1 MDFKIAVIKGDGV
14 GPEIVNEG
22 LKVLDKIAQ
31 KYNHK
36 FKYTNVLGGGA
47 AIDETG
53 EPLPKE
59 SLDICKASDA
69 VLLGAV
75 GGPKWDNIE
84 SSKRP
89 EKGLLALRSGLGLF
103 VNLRPATM
111 HESIKEASPLRADI
125 VEKGVD
131 FVVVRELTGGIYF
144 GERKTGVENGVEF
157 AYDVEKYDENEIRR
171 IGKKAFETAMIRN
184 KKLTCV
190 DKANVLDSS
199 KLWRK
204 VLNELAKDYPEVELS
219 YMYVDNAAMQLVKD
233 PSQFDVI
240 VTNNIFGDIIS
251 DEASMI
257 TGSIGMLPS
266 ASVRGDDFGMYEPI
280 HGSAPDIAGKG
291 IANPLA
297 TILSGGMMLKHS
309 FGLDEEA
316 DVIEKA
322 VLSVLEDGY
331 RTGDIMS
338 EGMKQVGTE
347 EMTKLVIEK
356 IEKGM

>member
-1 MDFKIAVIKGDGV
+1 MNFKIAVIKGDGV
-14 GPEIVNEG
+14 GPEIINEG
-22 LKVLDKIAQ
+22 IKVLNKIEE

-36 FKYTNVLGGGA
+36 FELTEVLAGGC
-47 AIDETG
+47 AIDKENT
-53 EPLPKE
+53 PLPE
-59 SLDICKASDA
+59 RTLEECKKSDA

-84 SSKRP
+84 PSIRP
-89 EKGLLALRSGLGLF
+89 EKGLLGLRSGLNLF

-111 HESIKEASPLRADI
+111 YESIKESSPLRSDI

-144 GERKTGVENGVEF
+144 GERKTEVINNVEV

-171 IGKKAFETAMIRN
+171 IGKKAFETARIRN

-204 VLNELAKDYPEVELS
+204 VMIELSEDYKDVELNF
-219 YMYVDNAAMQLVKD
+219 MYVDNAAMQLIKN

-251 DEASMI
+251 DEASII

-266 ASVRGDDFGMYEPI
+266 ASLREDKFGLYEPI
-280 HGSAPDIAGKG
+280 HGSAPDIAGKN
-291 IANPLA
+291 IVNPIA
-297 TILSGGMMLKHS
+297 TILSVAMMLRYS
-309 FGLDEEA
+309 FNLEREA
-316 DVIEKA
+316 KNIEDA
-322 VLSVLEDGY
+322 VTKVLNKGY
-331 RTGDIMS
+331 RTADIYNKK
-338 EGMKQVGTE
+338 GTIVGTK
-347 EMTKLVIEK
+347 EMGDLIVNEI
-356 IEKGM
+356 

>member
-14 GPEIVNEG
+14 GPEIVDEG

-36 FKYTNVLGGGA
+36 FECTNVLGGGA
-47 AIDETG
+47 AIDVTG

-204 VLNELAKDYPEVELS
+204 VIKDLSKDYKDIELNF
-219 YMYVDNAAMQLVKD
+219 MYVDNAAMQLIKD

-240 VTNNIFGDIIS
+240 VTNNIFGDILS
-251 DEASMI
+251 DEASII

-266 ASVRGDDFGMYEPI
+266 ASLRSDKFGMYEPI
-280 HGSAPDIAGKG
+280 HGSAPDIAGKN
-291 IANPLA
+291 IVNPIA
-297 TILSGGMMLKHS
+297 TILSVAMMLRYS
-309 FGLDEEA
+309 FDLEEEA
-316 DVIEKA
+316 KDIEKA
-322 VLSVLEDGY
+322 VKKALDKGY
-331 RTGDIMS
+331 RTKDIYN
-338 EGMKQVGTE
+338 
-347 EMTKLVIEK
+347 
-356 IEKGM
+356 EKGIVVTTKEMGDLIAKEI

>member
-1 MDFKIAVIKGDGV
+1 MNFKIAVIKGDGV
-14 GPEIVNEG
+14 GPEIINEG
-22 LKVLDKIAQ
+22 IKVLNKIEE

-36 FKYTNVLGGGA
+36 FELTEVLAGGC
-47 AIDETG
+47 AIDKENT
-53 EPLPKE
+53 PLPE
-59 SLDICKASDA
+59 RTLEECKKSDA

-84 SSKRP
+84 PSIRP
-89 EKGLLALRSGLGLF
+89 EKGLLGLRSGLNLF

-111 HESIKEASPLRADI
+111 YESIKESSPLRSDI

-144 GERKTGVENGVEF
+144 GERKTEVINNVEV

-171 IGKKAFETAMIRN
+171 IGKKAFETARIRN

-204 VLNELAKDYPEVELS
+204 VMVELS
-219 YMYVDNAAMQLVKD
+219 KDYKDIELNFMYVDNAAMQLIKN

-251 DEASMI
+251 DEASII

-266 ASVRGDDFGMYEPI
+266 ASLREDKFGLYEPI
-280 HGSAPDIAGKG
+280 HGSAPDIAGKN
-291 IANPLA
+291 IVNPIA
-297 TILSGGMMLKHS
+297 TILSVAMMLRYS
-309 FGLDEEA
+309 FNLEREA
-316 DVIEKA
+316 KNIEDA
-322 VLSVLEDGY
+322 VTKVLNKGY
-331 RTGDIMS
+331 RTADIYNKK
-338 EGMKQVGTE
+338 GTIVGTK
-347 EMTKLVIEK
+347 EMGDLIVNEI
-356 IEKGM
+356 

>member
-14 GPEIVNEG
+14 GPEIVDEG
-22 LKVLDKIAQ
+22 LKVLDKIAP

-36 FKYTNVLGGGA
+36 FECTNVLGGGA
-47 AIDETG
+47 AIDVTG

-59 SLDICKASDA
+59 SLDTCKESDA

-144 GERKTGVENGVEF
+144 GERKTGVENGIEF
-157 AYDVEKYDENEIRR
+157 AYDVEKYDENEISR

-280 HGSAPDIAGKG
+280 HGSAPDIAGQNVV
-291 IANPLA
+291 NPIA
-297 TILSGGMMLKHS
+297 TILSVAMMLRYS
-309 FGLDEEA
+309 FKLEEEA
-316 DVIEKA
+316 KAIETA
-322 VLSVLEDGY
+322 VTNVLNAGY
-331 RTGDIMS
+331 RTKDIYN
-338 EGMKQVGTE
+338 GVGQVVGTK
-347 EMTKLVIEK
+347 EMGDLIAKEI
-356 IEKGM
+356 

>member
-14 GPEIVNEG
+14 GPEIINEG
-22 LKVLDKIAQ
+22 IKVLNKIGE

-36 FKYTNVLGGGA
+36 FNLTEVLGGGA
-47 AIDETG
+47 AIDKYG

-59 SLDICKASDA
+59 TLKECKKSDA

-75 GGPKWDNIE
+75 GGPKWDNINPNI
-84 SSKRP
+84 RP
-89 EKGLLALRSGLGLF
+89 EKGLLALRSGLELF

-111 HESIKEASPLRADI
+111 HESIKEASPLRSDI

-144 GERKTGVENGVEF
+144 GERKTEVIDNIEV

-171 IGKKAFETAMIRN
+171 IGKKAFETARIRN
-184 KKLTCV
+184 KKLTCI

-204 VLNELAKDYPEVELS
+204 IIKELSKDYEDIELNF
-219 YMYVDNAAMQLVKD
+219 MYVDNAAMQLIKD

-266 ASVRGDDFGMYEPI
+266 ASLREDKFGMYEPI
-280 HGSAPDIAGKG
+280 HGSAPDIAGKDVV
-291 IANPLA
+291 NPIA
-297 TILSGGMMLKHS
+297 TILSVAMMLRYS
-309 FGLDEEA
+309 FDLEREAKKIEEA
-316 DVIEKA
+316 VTK
-322 VLSVLEDGY
+322 VLNQGY
-331 RTGDIMS
+331 RTSDIYN
-338 EGMKQVGTE
+338 GKGIVVGTKKMGDLIVKE
-347 EMTKLVIEK
+347 I
-356 IEKGM
+356 

>member
-14 GPEIVNEG
+14 GPEIIDEG
-22 LKVLDKIAQ
+22 IKILN
-31 KYNHK
+31 KIGEKFNHN
-36 FKYTNVLGGGA
+36 FECTNVLGGGA
-47 AIDETG
+47 AIDVYG
-53 EPLPKE
+53 VPLPEE
-59 SLDICKASDA
+59 SLDVCKQSDA

-75 GGPKWDNIE
+75 GGPKWDNVPSE
-84 SSKRP
+84 VRP
-89 EKGLLALRSGLGLF
+89 EKGLLALRSNLGLF

-111 HESIKEASPLRADI
+111 HESIKESSPLRADI
-125 VEKGVD
+125 VEKGID

-144 GERKTGVENGVEF
+144 GERKTGVEDGIEF

-266 ASVRGDDFGMYEPI
+266 ASVRGDNFGMYEPI
-280 HGSAPDIAGKG
+280 HGSAPDIAGQN
-291 IANPLA
+291 IVNPIA
-297 TILSGGMMLKHS
+297 TILSVAMMLRYS
-309 FGLDEEA
+309 FKLEEEA
-316 DVIEKA
+316 KAIEQA
-322 VLSVLEDGY
+322 VTNVLDAGY
-331 RTGDIMS
+331 RTKDIYN
-338 EGMKQVGTE
+338 GVGQVVGTV
-347 EMTKLVIEK
+347 EMGDLIQKQI
-356 IEKGM
+356 

>member
-14 GPEIVNEG
+14 GPEIINEG
-22 LKVLDKIAQ
+22 IKVLNKISE

-36 FKYTNVLGGGA
+36 FNLTEVLGGGA
-47 AIDETG
+47 AIDKYG

-59 SLDICKASDA
+59 TLKECKKSDA

-75 GGPKWDNIE
+75 GGSKWDNINPNI
-84 SSKRP
+84 RP
-89 EKGLLALRSGLGLF
+89 EKGLLALRSGLELF

-111 HESIKEASPLRADI
+111 HESIKEASPLRSDI

-144 GERKTGVENGVEF
+144 GERKTEVIDNIEV

-171 IGKKAFETAMIRN
+171 IGKKAFETARIRN
-184 KKLTCV
+184 KKLTCI

-204 VLNELAKDYPEVELS
+204 IIKELSKDYEDIELNF
-219 YMYVDNAAMQLVKD
+219 MYVDNAAMQLIKD

-266 ASVRGDDFGMYEPI
+266 ASLREDKFGMYEPI
-280 HGSAPDIAGKG
+280 HGSAPDIAGKDVV
-291 IANPLA
+291 NPIA
-297 TILSGGMMLKHS
+297 TILSVAMMLRYS
-309 FGLDEEA
+309 FDLEREAKKIEEA
-316 DVIEKA
+316 VTK
-322 VLSVLEDGY
+322 VLNQGY
-331 RTGDIMS
+331 RTSDIYN
-338 EGMKQVGTE
+338 GKGIVVGTKKMGDLIVKE
-347 EMTKLVIEK
+347 I
-356 IEKGM
+356 